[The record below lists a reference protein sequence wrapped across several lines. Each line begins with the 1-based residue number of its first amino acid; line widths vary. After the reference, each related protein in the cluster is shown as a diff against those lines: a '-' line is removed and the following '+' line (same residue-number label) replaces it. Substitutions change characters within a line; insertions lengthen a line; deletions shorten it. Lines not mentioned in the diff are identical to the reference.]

1 VEFVDV
7 LPRRDGV
14 KDYDAL
20 DRAFGGGG
28 YPGGENV

>member
-14 KDYDAL
+14 KDYDSL